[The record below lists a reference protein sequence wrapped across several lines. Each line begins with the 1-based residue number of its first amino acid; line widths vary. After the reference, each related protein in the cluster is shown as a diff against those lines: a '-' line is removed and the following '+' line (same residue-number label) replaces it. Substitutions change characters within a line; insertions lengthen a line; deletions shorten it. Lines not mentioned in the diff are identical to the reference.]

1 MNDNTESPAAAADQA
16 NDRRILASWAAN
28 AGPWTAAVREGQ
40 IAGRRLA
47 TDRAI
52 IDAVVA
58 CAPQS
63 VLDIG
68 CGEGWLVRAL
78 TERGIQAAGV
88 DAIPALIEQARQAG
102 PEAYYLA
109 SYQDIAQGR
118 FRFQADALVC
128 NFSLFGKTS
137 VEALFTAAAG
147 LLHAHGRLIVQT
159 LHPHAAC
166 GDQPYKDG
174 WRAGSWQGFSPDF
187 SHPPPWYFRT
197 LAGWADLFAG
207 NGFEIAEIREPVN
220 PETGQPLSILF
231 TANAKPTRRQ
241 PACRHSNN
249 APTPLSLTR
258 RSRRRPL

>member
-1 MNDNTESPAAAADQA
+1 MSTTALPASPAAEAEPLAAATDQA
-16 NDRRILASWAAN
+16 NDRRILVSWATN

-40 IAGRRLA
+40 IASRRLA

-52 IDAVVA
+52 IDAVVD

-88 DAIPALIEQARQAG
+88 DAIPILIEQARQAG
-102 PEAYYLA
+102 PETYYLA
-109 SYQDIAQGR
+109 SYQDIAHGR

-137 VEALFTAAAG
+137 VEALFAAAAG
-147 LLHAHGRLIVQT
+147 LLPAHGRLIVQT
-159 LHPHAAC
+159 LHPHATC
-166 GDQPYKDG
+166 SDQPYKDG

-187 SHPPPWYFRT
+187 SNPPPYYFRT
-197 LAGWADLFAG
+197 LSNWVDLFVG
-207 NGFEIAEIREPVN
+207 NGFEIVEIREPN
-220 PETGQPLSILF
+220 DPDSNQPLAILF
-231 TANAKPTRRQ
+231 MATVKLQA
-241 PACRHSNN
+241 
-249 APTPLSLTR
+249 L
-258 RSRRRPL
+258 